1 MYILFKAVNER
12 EQGIVQ
18 TVGRVLNYTV
28 GYLPETHTD
37 IADYI
42 HLKPKTLT
50 QEVALAWKFF
60 GAYKNSISVRP
71 QTLQSDQLELALSW
85 EPGVEK
91 VKYYFTEEDKVNTVA
106 FMKEVMRLMLDE
118 VYDKRFVAANMPP
131 SDLEGATWTLQQAE
145 AAALEKDPN
154 AFVPTLTI
162 LAAVR
167 DITVQEMAQ
176 KVRDAVVTFN
186 QRISDLLSKKQ
197 LIEQEIKACASIADC
212 NRLMH
217 NRFDISVTND
227 QREDEGITTQS
238 KLDL

>member
-1 MYILFKAVNER
+1 MYILFKAVSER

-18 TVGRVLNYTV
+18 TVGRILNYTV

-42 HLKPKTLT
+42 HLKPKTLPDN
-50 QEVALAWKFF
+50 VAMAWKFF

-71 QTLQSDQLELALSW
+71 NTLQSDQLELALSW

-91 VKYYFTEEDKVNTVA
+91 TKYYFTEDDKANTVA
-106 FMKEVMRLMLDE
+106 FMKEMMRLMLDE

-131 SDLEGATWTLQQAE
+131 SDLEGATWTQQKAE
-145 AAALEKDPN
+145 ADALEKDPN
-154 AFVPTLTI
+154 AFVPTLTV
-162 LAAVR
+162 LAAAR
-167 DITVQEMAQ
+167 GITVEEMAA
-176 KVRDAVVTFN
+176 KVKTAVAAFT
-186 QRISDLLSKKQ
+186 QRIADLLAKKQ
-197 LIEQEIKACASIADC
+197 VVEQEIKACASIADC
-212 NRLMH
+212 NRLLH

-227 QREDEGITTQS
+227 QREDEGITTSS